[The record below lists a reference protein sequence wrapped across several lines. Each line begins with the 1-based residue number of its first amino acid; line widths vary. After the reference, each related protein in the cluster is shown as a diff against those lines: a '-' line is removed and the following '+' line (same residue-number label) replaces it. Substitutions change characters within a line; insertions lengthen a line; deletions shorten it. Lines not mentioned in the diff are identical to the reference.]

1 LRAKT
6 LAEEDASAYIRT
18 MAFWRN
24 VSPVG
29 AAKDFAHVW
38 RGNPHRWPV
47 LAISIAGSVG
57 LMAIIIPKSERIM
70 PRQPE
75 VTFITTF
82 AAGRSDAEIE
92 ASNIANQKKQDV
104 LRAKEAEREEYRKN
118 LYRQLGRM
126 TGVDVDK
133 MEREIKQEEA
143 AEKAAIKAKAEQGRA
158 GQAEQPTPASPPQAT
173 PAQEPG
179 AGAPPAAGQ

>member
-1 LRAKT
+1 MGAKT
-6 LAEEDASAYIRT
+6 LAKDDASAYIRT

-75 VTFITTF
+75 VTYITTF
-82 AAGRSDAEIE
+82 AAGRSDAEIA
-92 ASNIANQKKQDV
+92 ASNLANQKKQDV
-104 LRAKEAEREEYRKN
+104 LRAKAAEREEYRKN

-143 AEKAAIKAKAEQGRA
+143 AEKAAIKAKAEQPA
-158 GQAEQPTPASPPQAT
+158 PASAPQTT
-173 PAQEPG
+173 PTEETG
-179 AGAPPAAGQ
+179 AGAQPAAGQ

>member
-1 LRAKT
+1 
-6 LAEEDASAYIRT
+6 

-38 RGNPHRWPV
+38 RGNPYRWRV
-47 LAISIAGSVG
+47 LAISIAGTAG
-57 LMAIIIPKSERIM
+57 LMAIMIPKSERIM

-82 AAGRSDAEIE
+82 AAGRSDKEIE
-92 ASNIANQKKQDV
+92 ATNIANQKKQDAIRV
-104 LRAKEAEREEYRKN
+104 KLAEQEEYRKN

-133 MEREIKQEEA
+133 MEREIKQEQAEEA
-143 AEKAAIKAKAEQGRA
+143 AAAKIEAKKAQQQAIKAEQEAAAKAKA
-158 GQAEQPTPASPPQAT
+158 DNPAEN
-173 PAQEPG
+173 PG
-179 AGAPPAAGQ
+179 AGAQPVAAQ